1 MNEIKAQLERP
12 KVASSLDWP
21 KNQSNQ
27 KSTSSDVYSVYIQRK
42 HYLWCLDSVQE
53 KHFSSQIEE
62 ETFAEKLL
70 VAFSFGTACLLLCF
84 CGFVVF

>member
-21 KNQSNQ
+21 KNQSTRF
-27 KSTSSDVYSVYIQRK
+27 STSYDVYSVYSQRK
-42 HYLWCLDSVQE
+42 HYLWCLDNVQE